1 MQLFPVLISN
11 SILFVVVTAITI
23 DLIVFLNLV
32 DLFSK
37 LLRVEVVMMIKT
49 ATLEYNY
56 IYFSLTNKIYP
67 V

>member
-1 MQLFPVLISN
+1 MQLFPVLISS

-37 LLRVEVVMMIKT
+37 LFRVEVVLMIKT

-56 IYFSLTNKIYP
+56 IYFSLTNKIYL